1 MTNEVTLSDA
11 LFLAHMNGVM
21 EERSRVIT
29 AFENSDS
36 ACADWAIAQV
46 NKDQY

>member
-1 MTNEVTLSDA
+1 MTSEVTLSDA

-21 EERSRVIT
+21 EERLRVIDV
-29 AFENSDS
+29 FENSDS

-46 NKDQY
+46 KENQ

>member
-1 MTNEVTLSDA
+1 MSSEVSLSDA

-21 EERSRVIT
+21 EERNRVIDV
-29 AFENSDS
+29 FETSDS

-46 NKDQY
+46 KKDQ

>member
-21 EERSRVIT
+21 EERNRIVDV
-29 AFENSDS
+29 FENSDS

-46 NKDQY
+46 KKDQ

>member
-21 EERSRVIT
+21 EERNRIVDV
-29 AFENSDS
+29 FETSDS
-36 ACADWAIAQV
+36 VCADWAIAQV
-46 NKDQY
+46 KKDQ